1 MDSSP
6 PAQSRLKRNLVLFCV
21 PGILAALTLLALWQS
36 HPDPQYWVSLL
47 QAGRAFIELHPWAL
61 VLAVAI
67 LPGLGFPISPLLILF
82 GIIIGPRYGLP
93 MACLLGVTA
102 QGLCTLWTYG
112 LASGPLRGL
121 LNRYV
126 LQKKQLPQLTDRN
139 ALRLGLVMRITPG
152 LPYALQNVILGVMG
166 LKLKPY
172 LLVSLP
178 ITSLYTI
185 GFIVTGGALFHG
197 NMGLILAGILLL
209 IALILLT
216 RILLSRT
223 RNNVG

>member
-1 MDSSP
+1 MDSIP
-6 PAQSRLKRNLVLFCV
+6 QPQSRLKRNLFLFFV
-21 PGILAALTLLALWQS
+21 PGILAALAVLALWLS

-47 QAGRAFIELHPWAL
+47 QAGRAYMELNPGAL
-61 VLAVAI
+61 VLAVTI

-82 GIIIGPRYGLP
+82 GIVIGPRYGLP

-102 QGLCTLWTYG
+102 QAFCTLWTYA

-126 LQKKQLPQLTDRN
+126 LQKRQLPQLTDRN

-152 LPYALQNVILGVMG
+152 MPYALQNIVLGVMG

-197 NMGLILAGILLL
+197 NIGLILAGILLL

-223 RNNVG
+223 RKDVG